1 MTPRP
6 REWKVTGVT
15 VTGEAHL
22 ARGVPGE
29 DAFGHHVAEDGTAL
43 LAVADG
49 VSSASRAREG
59 SALACGAAVSR
70 GARLLAPII
79 MRSDPRML
87 ERLVRD
93 VLHDVHRRLRAAA
106 STLVEGDA
114 PQAPFAS
121 TLAVAAVSGSA
132 AAVGAVGD
140 AFVVGRRA
148 DDSLHLLLPPRDAGE
163 FVNTTATIG
172 ADRALARARYV
183 MVTDPDL
190 TGIALSTDGLA
201 EACVDDA
208 GTPRQRVHDGLV
220 GAALRHVD
228 GRRTVGELSQTLA
241 THESL
246 REITD
251 DDRTLVLA
259 VRRG

>member
-1 MTPRP
+1 VSPAGHD
-6 REWKVTGVT
+6 WKVTGVT

-22 ARGVPGE
+22 LRGLPGE
-29 DAFGHHVAEDGTAL
+29 DAFGHHVAKDGTVL

-59 SALACGAAVSR
+59 SAIACGTAIAH
-70 GARLLAPII
+70 GARLLDSIAD
-79 MRSDPRML
+79 RRDPRVL
-87 ERLVRD
+87 GRLVRELLKD
-93 VLHDVHRRLRAAA
+93 AHRRLRAAA
-106 STLVEGDA
+106 SALVDSAA
-114 PQAPFAS
+114 PHAPFAS
-121 TLAVAAVSGSA
+121 TLAVAAVSGTA
-132 AAVGAVGD
+132 AAAGAVGD

-148 DDSLHLLLPPRDAGE
+148 EGSLHLLLPPREIGE

-172 ADRALARARYV
+172 GENSLMRARFIAV
-183 MVTDPDL
+183 ADAGL

-208 GTPRQRVHDGLV
+208 GSPRQRVHDGLL
-220 GAALRHVD
+220 GPALEHVD
-228 GRRTVGELSQTLA
+228 ARRAVDELGRMLA
-241 THESL
+241 THASL

-251 DDRTLVLA
+251 DDRTLVMA